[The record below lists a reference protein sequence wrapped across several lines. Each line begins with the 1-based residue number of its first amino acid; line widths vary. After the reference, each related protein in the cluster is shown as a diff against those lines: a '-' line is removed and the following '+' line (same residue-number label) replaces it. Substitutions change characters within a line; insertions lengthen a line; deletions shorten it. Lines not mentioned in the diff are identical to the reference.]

1 MHKKALLEKF
11 RNLSTTALITGILAD
26 SLACLY
32 LILSLTNFIR
42 IPIEDI
48 STYIIGISLFIT
60 IIICLAITAIVSGSI
75 DLKRIRAGQYTKKG
89 RGFDIAGIVL
99 GAIIVLIALFFVLE
113 EIIGPFLLSFTG
125 YF

>member
-1 MHKKALLEKF
+1 MYKKALLEKF
-11 RNLSTTALITGILAD
+11 RNLSLTALIAGILAD

-32 LILSLTNFIR
+32 LILSLTDFIQ

-48 STYIIGISLFIT
+48 STYIIGISLFTT

-75 DLKRIRAGQYTKKG
+75 DLKRIRAGKYTKKG
-89 RGFDIAGIVL
+89 RGFDTAGIVL
-99 GAIIVLIALFFVLE
+99 GAIIVLVALFFVLE
-113 EIIGPFLLSFTG
+113 EIIDPFLLSFTG

>member
-1 MHKKALLEKF
+1 MYKKALLEKF
-11 RNLSTTALITGILAD
+11 RNLSLTALIAGILAD

-32 LILSLTNFIR
+32 LILSLTEFIQ

-75 DLKRIRAGQYTKKG
+75 DLKRIRAGKYTKKG
-89 RGFDIAGIVL
+89 RGFDIAGIIL
-99 GAIIVLIALFFVLE
+99 GAIIVLIALFFVFE
-113 EIIGPFLLSFTG
+113 EIIGSFLLSFTG